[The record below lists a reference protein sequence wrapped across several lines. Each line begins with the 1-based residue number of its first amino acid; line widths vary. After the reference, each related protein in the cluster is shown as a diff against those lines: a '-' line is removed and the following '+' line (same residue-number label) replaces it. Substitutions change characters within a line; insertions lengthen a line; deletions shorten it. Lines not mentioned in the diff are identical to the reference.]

1 MSLYKRFIKKNL
13 KKFGETKFV
22 LKLVSNI
29 FYYYAKLVGHTT
41 KWQTKG
47 IEDFHKIAKQNGGV
61 ILVIWH
67 GRAVMLPFFKQKNLP
82 LDALVSP
89 HRDGQMI
96 AGLLK
101 KFGIGVIDG
110 STNENAKAG
119 ALELMRTLN
128 KDHSICIIPDGPRGP
143 RMHMKKSPIFYAWKT
158 GKPII
163 AASYSIKNAK
173 IINKAWDKMM
183 VPLPFSYGVCKTAE
197 PLYVPSSANEK
208 DLEKYRLELEE
219 RLNQITFE
227 CDIDLGRQPI
237 LPNNNSEKIK
247 KHSKH

>member
-1 MSLYKRFIKKNL
+1 MNLYKGYIKKNL
-13 KKFGETKFV
+13 KKLGETKFI

-29 FYYYAKLVGHTT
+29 FYYYAKFVGHTT
-41 KWQTKG
+41 KWTTQG

-119 ALELMRTLN
+119 ALELMRTLK

-143 RMHMKKSPIFYAWKT
+143 RMHMKRSPIFYAWKT

-173 IINKAWDKMM
+173 IITKAWDQMM
-183 VPLPFSYGVCKTAE
+183 IPLPFSQGVCKTAE
-197 PLYVPSSANEK
+197 PLYIPASANE
-208 DLEKYRLELEE
+208 EELENYRIE
-219 RLNQITFE
+219 LENRLNRISIE
-227 CDIDLGRQPI
+227 CDKDMNRIPV
-237 LPNNNSEKIK
+237 LPNGGIEKNK
-247 KHSKH
+247 KHHRN

>member
-1 MSLYKRFIKKNL
+1 MSLYKKFIKKKL
-13 KKFGETKFV
+13 KKLGESQFV

-41 KWQTKG
+41 KWTTKG
-47 IEDFHKIAKQNGGV
+47 VEEFHAIAKQNGGV

-67 GRAVMLPFFKQKNLP
+67 GRTVMLPFFKQKDLP

-101 KFGIGVIDG
+101 KFGIGIVDG

-119 ALELMRTLN
+119 ALELRRPQK

-143 RMHMKKSPIFYAWKT
+143 RMHMKRSPIFYAWKT

-173 IINKAWDKMM
+173 IITKAWDKMM

-197 PLYVPSSANEK
+197 PLYIPSSSTEE
-208 DLEKYRLELEE
+208 DLENYRLELER
-219 RLNQITFE
+219 RLNQISIE
-227 CDIDLGRQPI
+227 CDNEIGRTPI
-237 LPNNNSEKIK
+237 LPDESSEKIK
-247 KHSKH
+247 KHRQN